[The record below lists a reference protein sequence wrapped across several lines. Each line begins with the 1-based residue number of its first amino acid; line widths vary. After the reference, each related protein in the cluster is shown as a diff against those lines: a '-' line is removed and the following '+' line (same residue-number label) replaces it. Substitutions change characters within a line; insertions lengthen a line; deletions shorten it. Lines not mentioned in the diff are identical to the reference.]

1 METKQLATGDDI
13 QITGPTTGVY
23 DDTVTEI
30 RVDENPVSL
39 TVKGDMASIPVKQI
53 VRRMDKVFRVFD
65 DQSEKAA
72 N

>member
-1 METKQLATGDDI
+1 
-13 QITGPTTGVY
+13 
-23 DDTVTEI
+23 VTEI